1 MPKPPP
7 PPAADAAAV
16 TVPLD
21 GMAMIPDG
29 SLGAVITFLEM
40 RARPEGLPAAAP
52 DLAFE
57 RLGGDEVAR
66 FRRLFREVGEDWMW
80 TSRLPWTDAEVS
92 ARLAEPGIEALA
104 IRRDG
109 ADIGLVE
116 LDGRTTGEI
125 EVVLCGLAPG
135 AVGRGAGKAA
145 LAAVLGDAWSR
156 PGTRRVWLHTCTL
169 DHPRALGFYRSM
181 GFVAFA
187 RAIEISPDPRLKGLM
202 RREAAPD
209 LPVVG

>member
-7 PPAADAAAV
+7 LPAADATSV
-16 TVPLD
+16 TVPTD
-21 GMAMIPDG
+21 GLAMIPPG
-29 SLGAVITFLEM
+29 SLGAVVTYLEM
-40 RARPEGLPAAAP
+40 HGRPAELPAAAP
-52 DLAFE
+52 DLSFE
-57 RLGGDEVAR
+57 RIGRGEVDR

-80 TSRLPWTDAEVS
+80 TSRLSWSDEEVA
-92 ARLAEPGIEALA
+92 ARLGEPGIEALA

-116 LDGRTTGEI
+116 LDRRTAGEV
-125 EVVLCGLAPG
+125 EVVLFGLVPG

-145 LAAVLGDAWSR
+145 LAAVLADAWAR
-156 PGTRRVWLHTCTL
+156 PGVGRVWLHTCTL

-187 RAIEISPDPRLKGLM
+187 RAIEISPDPRLVGLM
-202 RREAAPD
+202 RREAVPD